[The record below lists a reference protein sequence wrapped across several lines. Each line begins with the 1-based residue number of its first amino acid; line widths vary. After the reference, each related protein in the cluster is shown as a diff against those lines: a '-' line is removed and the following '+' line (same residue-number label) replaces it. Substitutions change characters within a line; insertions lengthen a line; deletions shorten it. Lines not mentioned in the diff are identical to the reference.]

1 MKLNFFTTRTRGT
14 AAMAVAA
21 LCLFFAGKA
30 KADCSQL
37 ARPRAIASFHP
48 SAITGDPTA
57 VTGADARTGAQP
69 LARTVVD
76 PELAGQ
82 LAGKADPIV
91 GLWLTTFTSQGQIVD
106 QGFDMWTSDGLEV
119 LNDTPPPATGNVCLG
134 TWVRISPSTYL
145 LKHPSWTFD
154 EAGNLNGTAIIRETI
169 IVDAVSNTYKGT
181 FTIDIMTLSGNP
193 IQHFNGTI
201 AGTRI
206 TVD

>member
-37 ARPRAIASFHP
+37 SRPRAIASF
-48 SAITGDPTA
+48 DPTI
-57 VTGADARTGAQP
+57 VTGADARPGAQP
-69 LARTVVD
+69 LARTVID
-76 PELAGQ
+76 PELAGPR
-82 LAGKADPIV
+82 ASNANSIV

-134 TWVRISPSTYL
+134 TWVRVSPNTYL

-169 IVDAVSNTYKGT
+169 TVDPAGNTYKGT
-181 FTIDIMTLSGNP
+181 FTVDVMTLSGNP